1 VRRTCIPILLAT
13 TFMLASTPGR
23 TQTFATRDPSKAKSY
38 VDYSLPELQKAVPQL
53 RGLQPDSNQDQLRVL
68 LTKAGKVIENLLRK
82 TPSLLSREQVE
93 QASEMEEGNFPNSM
107 RLNRSRPRD
116 FDNLTLFHEDPV
128 NLRTML
134 EEYRIDSQGRPI
146 EPGVGDSRN
155 PSSLGFKNAWL
166 LFLPS
171 DQSQSKFRYLGS
183 QQVGDHGTFV
193 VAFAQ
198 NPANVQV
205 PAEVRFQGERIPVFW
220 QGIAWVEELTFRI
233 IRLQSDLLDPV
244 PSIHLQQL
252 TSQLQ
257 FDDTNVSG
265 VASPLWLPREVDIT
279 TRINGQI
286 LSEIHRYSN
295 YRLYAVSSKIV
306 PAP

>member
-1 VRRTCIPILLAT
+1 
-13 TFMLASTPGR
+13 
-23 TQTFATRDPSKAKSY
+23 
-38 VDYSLPELQKAVPQL
+38 VDYSLLELQKAVPRL
-53 RGLQPDSNQDQLRVL
+53 HGLQPDPNQDQLPVL

-82 TPSLLSREQVE
+82 TPSLLSREHVE
-93 QASEMEEGNFPNSM
+93 QASEMEEGNSPNSK
-107 RLNRSRPRD
+107 RLNRSRPLD
-116 FDNLTLFHEDPV
+116 FDYLTLFHEDPV
-128 NLRTML
+128 NVRTML
-134 EEYRIDSQGRPI
+134 EEYRIDPQGRPI
-146 EPGVGDSRN
+146 EPGVEDSRN

-171 DQSQSKFRYLGS
+171 DQSQSKFRYLGR

-198 NPANVQV
+198 IPVNVQV

-233 IRLQSDLLDPV
+233 IRLQSDLLDPI

-265 VASPLWLPREVDIT
+265 LASPLWLPREVDIT

-286 LSEIHRYSN
+286 VSEIHRYSN
-295 YRLYAVSSKIV
+295 YRLYAASSKIV

>member
-1 VRRTCIPILLAT
+1 METVSARRTCIPILLAT
-13 TFMLASTPGR
+13 TFILASTPGR
-23 TQTFATRDPSKAKSY
+23 TQTVAPRDPSSRDSAVEAKSY

-53 RGLQPDSNQDQLRVL
+53 HGLQPDPNQDQLPVL
-68 LTKAGKVIENLLRK
+68 LTKAGKVIDNLLRK
-82 TPSLLSREQVE
+82 TPSLLSREQV
-93 QASEMEEGNFPNSM
+93 

-116 FDNLTLFHEDPV
+116 FDYLTLFHEDPV

-134 EEYRIDSQGRPI
+134 EEYRIDPQGRSI
-146 EPGVGDSRN
+146 EPGVEDSRN

-171 DQSQSKFRYLGS
+171 DQSQSKFRYLGR

-193 VAFAQ
+193 VAFTQ

-205 PAEVRFQGERIPVFW
+205 PAEVRFQGKRIPVFW

-233 IRLQSDLLDPV
+233 IRLRSNLLDPI

-252 TSQLQ
+252 TSELQ

-265 VASPLWLPREVDIT
+265 LASPLWLPREVDVT

-286 LSEIHRYSN
+286 VSEIHRYSN
-295 YRLYAVSSKIV
+295 YRLYAASSKIV

>member
-1 VRRTCIPILLAT
+1 
-13 TFMLASTPGR
+13 
-23 TQTFATRDPSKAKSY
+23 
-38 VDYSLPELQKAVPQL
+38 
-53 RGLQPDSNQDQLRVL
+53 
-68 LTKAGKVIENLLRK
+68 
-82 TPSLLSREQVE
+82 
-93 QASEMEEGNFPNSM
+93 MEEGNSPNSK
-107 RLNRSRPRD
+107 RPNRSRPRD

-134 EEYRIDSQGRPI
+134 EEYRIDPQGRPI

-155 PSSLGFKNAWL
+155 PNSLGFKNAWL

-171 DQSQSKFRYLGS
+171 DQSQSRFRYLGS
-183 QQVGDHGTFV
+183 QKVGDHGTFA

-205 PAEVRFQGERIPVFW
+205 PAEVRVQGERIPVFW

-233 IRLQSDLLDPV
+233 IRLQSDLLDPI
-244 PSIHLQQL
+244 PSIHLQRL
-252 TSQLQ
+252 TSQLR

-265 VASPLWLPREVDIT
+265 VASPLWLPREVAIT

-286 LSEIHRYSN
+286 ASEIHRYSN